1 METFYIT
8 FPLKYNQQPHP
19 LFPDLIDG
27 NSIVEVE
34 ATNEEQAR
42 EFVTDHFDIY
52 WAFIYSGDML
62 ERLKESNSYSTI
74 VGTIT
79 SENTLKF
86 G

>member
-42 EFVTDHFDIY
+42 EFVTDHFDIHLI
-52 WAFIYSGDML
+52 AFWKPL
-62 ERLKESNSYSTI
+62 P
-74 VGTIT
+74 
-79 SENTLKF
+79 
-86 G
+86 

>member
-8 FPLKYNQQPHP
+8 IPLKYNQQPHP
-19 LFPDLIDG
+19 LFPDLVDG
-27 NSIVEVE
+27 NSIIKVQ
-34 ATNEEQAR
+34 AKNEEQAR
-42 EFVTDHFDIY
+42 EFVTDHFDIH
-52 WAFIYSGDML
+52 WAFLYSNDML
-62 ERLKESNSYSTI
+62 ERLKESNSRSTI